1 MGRIKFLN
9 RWLNGNR
16 LSRRRMSL
24 FRRRMPSRTYEIL
37 MDRSGLSDGCLAMLV
52 RGVEN
57 ESVSFIGQIAKGE
70 AHWKIHCRG
79 PWS

>member
-1 MGRIKFLN
+1 MGRIRFLN
-9 RWLNGNR
+9 RWLSENR

-24 FRRRMPSRTYEIL
+24 FRRQMPSRTYEIL
-37 MDRSGLSDGCLAMLV
+37 TDRSGLSDGCLAMLAP
-52 RGVEN
+52 GVEN

-70 AHWKIHCRG
+70 AHRKLRSRG